1 MTSFT
6 VTDDLRAKLQAMAS
20 SVSQP
25 RGTFLFHQGEPAK
38 GIYLISQGKVA
49 LHLDCGRRTFPT
61 RVVNCGCI
69 IGLPGTLSGTGY
81 SLSAEI
87 LEDST
92 LDFIPRERLLEFL
105 RDNPAHCFQLVEL
118 LSKEI
123 SELRSAAQ
131 RKHDLQIA

>member
-1 MTSFT
+1 MTNFT
-6 VTDDLRAKLQAMAS
+6 VTDDLRAELQAMAS
-20 SVSQP
+20 PVSLP

-38 GIYLISQGKVA
+38 GIYLISQGKIA
-49 LHLDCGRRTFPT
+49 LHLDSGRRTFPT
-61 RVVNCGCI
+61 RVVSSGCVV
-69 IGLPGTLSGTGY
+69 GLPGTLSGTGY
-81 SLSAEI
+81 SLTAEI

-123 SELRSAAQ
+123 SELRAAAQ